1 MDSSPGPN
9 INYTCVT
16 EINSCYYGL
25 SLMRMLTWDTY
36 KVCFIK
42 GVETCIE
49 NRIAVTID
57 SLWFEDFQTSLLFL
71 FPNFKL
77 WLQKKKTKKQKNRTP
92 YLSFIC
98 KNRAASKHCKWLHV
112 IALVTKYMIVW
123 WSIKSDCCILSCL
136 IQAWKEIILISAKL
150 WCG

>member
-1 MDSSPGPN
+1 MCDWNKLPLLRTLTN
-9 INYTCVT
+9 EDANFRY
-16 EINSCYYGL
+16 L
-25 SLMRMLTWDTY
+25 QSLLY
-36 KVCFIK
+36 K
-42 GVETCIE
+42 GVESCIE

-57 SLWFEDFQTSLLFL
+57 SLWFEDSQTSILFL

-77 WLQKKKTKKQKNRTP
+77 KLQKKNKKNRTP

-112 IALVTKYMIVW
+112 IALVTKYIIVW

-136 IQAWKEIILISAKL
+136 ILAWKEIILISGKL